1 MDKIQVKILNPE
13 AIAFGEKMMVFGSR
27 LTQRG
32 HQIKNMDDLTM
43 LFDRS
48 YKDSTMQM
56 MLNLP
61 HANPKRFSQI
71 VVAVVGAS
79 RRFLAQITRHQD
91 DCHFISASLQYSDYT
106 DNAAFCIPYDLF
118 VKDVNKEGNAAMVKD
133 WYKIQYCKSQAQ
145 AMAEY
150 EAAIKNGVE
159 HDAAGYMMPHGLRN
173 ILLIAATP
181 FQWMHM
187 ISQRACRR
195 NTGET
200 QYVMTLIWEQLAKE
214 SDMFATTP
222 APDCYQRTGCREGE
236 KFSCGHP
243 FCDVHVSNY
252 MNNHQC
258 SMPTAFLDVNYPLI
272 RIDGEEFVRQV

>member
-13 AIAFGEKMMVFGSR
+13 AIKFGEQMMVFGSR

-32 HQIKNMDDLTM
+32 HQIKNMDDLTA
-43 LFDRS
+43 LFERS
-48 YKDSTMQM
+48 YKDSTMEM
-56 MLNLP
+56 MLALP

-71 VVAVVGAS
+71 SVAVVGAS

-118 VKDVNKEGNAAMVKD
+118 VKDYNKDGNAALVKD
-133 WYKIQYCKSQAQ
+133 WYKIQYLKAQMQ

-150 EAAIKNGVE
+150 EAAIQNGVE

-181 FQWMHM
+181 FQWAHM

-214 SDMFATTP
+214 SDMFKTLP
-222 APDCYQRTGCREGE
+222 APDCCQKSGCREGE
-236 KFSCGHP
+236 KFSCRHSFRDFP
-243 FCDVHVSNY
+243 VKDY
-252 MNNHQC
+252 MVYNHC
-258 SMPTAFLDVNYPLI
+258 SLPTAFLDVNYPLI
-272 RIDGEEFVRQV
+272 RTKREEAAKEV